1 MTPFLPMIS
10 SLILDNFK
18 TLFQANIDTDKD
30 SIIPESVRFQIMR
43 EHGLTLRN
51 AILMVMLSTFVLAVV
66 FAFLI
71 LGLTLFAEGDAFS
84 SAISSLLGATAGV
97 ANIASNS
104 GDDDSKLNR
113 LTRKLLETWSSY
125 SQNDTGVSLN
135 DDLRDAVVRRSK
147 YIQQQEKA
155 NRAEESDSWSG
166 NFDTM
171 QVMNDI
177 VMNEGKKV
185 MNDTLAKVQGEAND
199 LVGEVQ
205 QGLTERLSGEL
216 VKVVRPVGEA
226 AQQVLEVVETGENK
240 INSVRDGLSLSY
252 IDS

>member
-30 SIIPESVRFQIMR
+30 SIIPESVRYQIMR

-51 AILMVMLSTFVLAVV
+51 AILMVMLSTFVLVVV

-166 NFDTM
+166 NFDIM
-171 QVMNDI
+171 QGMNDR
-177 VMNEGKKV
+177 MNEGKKV
-185 MNDTLAKVQGEAND
+185 MNDTLAKVQGEAKD

-205 QGLTERLSGEL
+205 QSLTERLTGEL

-226 AQQVLEVVETGENK
+226 AQQVLDVVETGENK
-240 INSVRDGLSLSY
+240 VNSVRDGLS
-252 IDS
+252 